1 MMPVIKSSREDAIE
15 AIMREFRK
23 SGYDAASLARL
34 SAATGLGKSSLYHYF
49 PNGKEDMAKA
59 AGALVV
65 ALVEEAVIDP
75 LTGSGSLKARLQKA
89 TTGLSKLYNGGK
101 ASCLIDLF
109 TIGEAEAATPGLA
122 KAMAEALLRAFT
134 GVAEEAGRPK
144 KDAKII
150 AERAVIEIEG
160 ALVLARALGSTRPF
174 QRMLA
179 RLPTLLIGNAG

>member
-1 MMPVIKSSREDAIE
+1 MPVVKSSREEAVD

-23 SGYDAASLARL
+23 SGYDAASLSRL

-59 AGALVV
+59 AGARAVELVM
-65 ALVEEAVIDP
+65 EAVIEP
-75 LTGSGSLKARLQKA
+75 LTGEGALSARLNK
-89 TTGLSKLYNGGK
+89 TTAGLSKFYNGGK
-101 ASCLIDLF
+101 TSCLVDLF

-122 KAMAEALLRAFT
+122 KAMAEALLRTFAD
-134 GVAEEAGRPK
+134 VAEEAGHTK
-144 KDAKII
+144 KQAKDI

-179 RLPTLLIGNAG
+179 RLPALLLGPKA